1 MNKKALASFAGIFLF
16 LYILNYLTP
25 MCFGD
30 DYLYSFIWQGQPM
43 FVPLGEDVPR
53 VSSWNDLFVSQ
64 KSHYLTWGGRT
75 VAHVLAQ
82 LFLWIGKDVFNFL
95 NAFIGTLLVAE
106 IYWCINR
113 GRVTWHFK
121 PGTVCWI
128 FFVLW
133 AFTTGFSTVFFWLT
147 AACNYLWTTAIL
159 IGFMIPY
166 IKRYYYFDSG
176 TDNNSLSTIGM
187 FIFGIVAGWTNENSV
202 CWVILLLIL
211 FIFVYCKKQKNNNWM
226 YAGLIGLIIGYAM
239 LMLAP
244 GNIVRLLAE
253 QKGLSWVTKNTL
265 GKHFSMFFII
275 LFFQIF
281 LWFFDLR
288 AIASLNNSCICK
300 NIDMK
305 KDLSLVKILCVM
317 AFGMTAIMLFSP
329 KFPPRS
335 CFPGVVQLIVSTGIL
350 LRMQRDY
357 NVLLIKKNA
366 VKFLYYVG
374 CIYFIVTSTVTT
386 HDFYKKNIEFQQ
398 LVILINNVKSR
409 KMDSVLTIDSSE
421 KTSAVKDQLSGL
433 HLITQELSENEK
445 TWINVAFARYYGI
458 KGIRMLKG
466 KEETGL
472 TKTSN

>member
-75 VAHVLAQ
+75 VAHILAQ

-95 NAFIGTLLVAE
+95 NAFVGTLLVAE

-176 TDNNSLSTIGM
+176 TDNNFLSTVGM
-187 FIFGIVAGWTNENSV
+187 FVFGVVAGWTNENSV

-211 FIFVYCKKQKNNNWM
+211 FIFVYCKKQRIKNWM

-244 GNIVRLLAE
+244 GNMVRLLAE
-253 QKGLSWVTKNTL
+253 QKGLSWITVNVLT
-265 GKHFSMFFII
+265 KHFSMFTMIFV
-275 LFFQIF
+275 FQIF
-281 LWFFDLR
+281 LWFFSIR
-288 AIASLNNSCICK
+288 AILTLSHMDLLQEE
-300 NIDMK
+300 MK
-305 KDLSLVKILCVM
+305 KEVLLAKVLCVV
-317 AFGMTAIMLFSP
+317 AFGMTAIMFCSP

-335 CFPGVVQLIVSTGIL
+335 SFPGTVQLIIAAGIL
-350 LRMQRDY
+350 LRLQTEY
-357 NVLLIKKNA
+357 KITLIKNNA
-366 VKFLYYVG
+366 GTFLFCVS
-374 CIYFIVTSTVTT
+374 CVYFLLTASVTI
-386 HDFYKKNIEFQQ
+386 HDFYKMNQQVQKIIFSAQRARYETGNEVLEVNKIE
-398 LVILINNVKSR
+398 KS
-409 KMDSVLTIDSSE
+409 SNT
-421 KTSAVKDQLSGL
+421 KDLLSGF
-433 HLITQELSENEK
+433 HTVVYELTADEND
-445 TWINVAFARYYGI
+445 WINISFARYYSI
-458 KGIRMLKG
+458 KGIRMIDAR
-466 KEETGL
+466 
-472 TKTSN
+472 

>member
-16 LYILNYLTP
+16 LYVLNYLTP

-30 DYLYSFIWQGQPM
+30 DYLYSFVWQGQPM
-43 FVPLGEDVPR
+43 FVPLGEEVPR
-53 VSSWNDLFVSQ
+53 VSSWYDLFVSQ

-239 LMLAP
+239 FS
-244 GNIVRLLAE
+244 GFH
-253 QKGLSWVTKNTL
+253 L
-265 GKHFSMFFII
+265 GGKY
-275 LFFQIF
+275 
-281 LWFFDLR
+281 
-288 AIASLNNSCICK
+288 
-300 NIDMK
+300 
-305 KDLSLVKILCVM
+305 KDE
-317 AFGMTAIMLFSP
+317 
-329 KFPPRS
+329 
-335 CFPGVVQLIVSTGIL
+335 
-350 LRMQRDY
+350 
-357 NVLLIKKNA
+357 LLILSPVA
-366 VKFLYYVG
+366 VKTELQRQHISKEIIEYGFEKAKSMGFSAV
-374 CIYFIVTSTVTT
+374 IVEGNPQN
-386 HDFYKKNIEFQQ
+386 YR
-398 LVILINNVKSR
+398 SR
-409 KMDSVLTIDSSE
+409 GF
-421 KTSAVKDQLSGL
+421 KTSADFGITADESVGL
-433 HLITQELSENEK
+433 PAIECMMVRELKEGALEH
-445 TWINVAFARYYGI
+445 I
-458 KGIRMLKG
+458 KGVVKYTDYKCLC
-466 KEETGL
+466 
-472 TKTSN
+472 